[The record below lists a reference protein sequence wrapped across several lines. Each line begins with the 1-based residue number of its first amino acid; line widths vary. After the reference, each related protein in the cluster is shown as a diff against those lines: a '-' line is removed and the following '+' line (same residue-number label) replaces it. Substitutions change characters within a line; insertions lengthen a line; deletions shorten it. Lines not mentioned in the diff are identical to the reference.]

1 MSGFYVHRSNASEAL
16 VAVLAEVVR
25 TPLSGPWTPE
35 VVVVQGPGVERW
47 LTHELAERFGVF
59 AHCDFPFP
67 RTNVESILSLF
78 DGRAGADPYDL
89 TALTLTLIELLRDFP
104 EPQVVRYIGDDIERR
119 VDLARRLAE
128 IFDRYLVYRPEWT
141 AFGSPQWN
149 ESWQSRLWAEVEARL
164 GDGHFASRWRYA
176 LTRLGRD
183 APGNLPERLCV
194 FGPTTLP
201 PSYLALYQALG
212 AHIPVH
218 LFALTPSAEYWGDT
232 QRQLG
237 LFSSSVATQGPRLL
251 HGLGWRAREFQA
263 YVAELGHRDGVEAY
277 ADPGSTSLLNALQN
291 DMLHFRSRPAAARIR
306 ADDRSVQVHACH
318 SPMREVEVV
327 HDVLVDCFARDRDLA
342 PHQVVVMVPSVDEYA
357 PLFEAVFGTRG
368 SLPYRISDRRWGS
381 HDAELQAIEAW
392 LDCVAGRV
400 SSAEV
405 IDLLDH
411 EPVRRHFGLGLQD
424 IEPIRNWVVESG
436 IRWGIDPDHRRLH
449 RQPADDVGTWSF
461 GLARLWMGFAVDG
474 QEHPVVGSVAPLDA
488 VRSMA
493 ASVLAALD
501 QLVEALAND
510 VASFGE
516 VRSIVE
522 WATFCSELIERF
534 CAPASPLR
542 ELATERLQSVVNMSG
557 ADGRDEERLPW
568 SAARGLLLEPL
579 RQRVGGGGFAGSEI
593 SVCELVPMRT
603 IPFDTLVVVGLS
615 DGVFPRPTPRE
626 SLDLM
631 SSSPRRGDSDAVADD
646 RNTFLEAFMSARS
659 TFVATYVGRSIKDNE
674 SLPPSPVVS
683 ELLAAVAELGGGAAD
698 DVVRHHPLHP
708 FSAVYFGRDDRLFTY
723 EERYASIRTAEAAGG
738 PALLTSPAPVRVPE
752 VLELSE
758 LIRLLKDAPRFFLE
772 RVVGASANTSLAI
785 VPQRETLEPI
795 RGLPRWQELNALL
808 HALERQRE
816 PSQLTDALRRSGAL
830 PIGSLGEVA
839 SVRLVSEAA
848 ALFALADQMRG
859 SNPPDWVDLDL
870 DLGAT
875 RLVGRLDR
883 IHGRRRVLVSPSRA
897 PSGFDLAAWIAH
909 LAGLAAGAL
918 DETVSFGTD
927 RARDPECRRYGFVAN
942 PLLILKDM
950 VDVYALGTSMPLP
963 LFRGASPVFVR
974 MLSRGKNDTAARQA
988 ALKTFLQ
995 HDRRPGGELDQ
1006 RFALMFPDDS
1016 VMTSGESRFGNAQ
1029 VEFGR
1034 LAERVYGPIA
1044 ESERRCES

>member
-1 MSGFYVHRSNASEAL
+1 MPGFYVHRSNASEAL

-25 TPLSGPWTPE
+25 TPLSSPWIPE

-67 RTNVESILSLF
+67 RTNVERILSLC
-78 DGRAGADPYDL
+78 DGRSGVDPYEP
-89 TALTLTLIELLRDFP
+89 TALTLTLIQLLREFP

-128 IFDRYLVYRPEWT
+128 LFDRYLVYRPEWI

-149 ESWQSRLWAEVEARL
+149 ESWQSRLWSEVEARL
-164 GDGHFASRWRYA
+164 GDGHFASRWRFA
-176 LTRLGRD
+176 LSRLEKD
-183 APGNLPERLCV
+183 PPSTLPERLCV

-201 PSYLALYQALG
+201 PSYLTLYQALG

-218 LFALTPSAEYWGDT
+218 LFALTPSAEYWGDI

-237 LFSSSVATQGPRLL
+237 LFSAPAASQGPRLL

-263 YVAELGHRDGVEAY
+263 HMADLGHLDGVEAY
-277 ADPGSTSLLNALQN
+277 ADPGSTSLLKSLQS
-291 DMLHFRSRPAAARIR
+291 DMLHFRLRPSAPRIR
-306 ADDRSVQVHACH
+306 SDDRSVQIHTCH

-327 HDVLVDCFARDRDLA
+327 HDILVDCFARDPDLA
-342 PHQVVVMVPSVDEYA
+342 PHQVAVMVPSIEEYA
-357 PLFEAVFGTRG
+357 PLFEAVFGTRRR
-368 SLPYRISDRRWGS
+368 LPYRISDRRWGT
-381 HDAELQAIEAW
+381 HDTELQAIEAW

-411 EPVRRHFGLGLQD
+411 EAVRRRFGLGLED
-424 IEPIRNWVVESG
+424 IELIRDWVVASG

-449 RQPADDVGTWSF
+449 RQPADDISTWSF

-488 VRSMA
+488 VRSTS
-493 ASVLAALD
+493 ASVLAAVD
-501 QLVEALAND
+501 QLVEALASD
-510 VASFGE
+510 VATCGE
-516 VRSIVE
+516 VRTVVE
-522 WATFCSELIERF
+522 WATFVLGLIERF
-534 CAPASPLR
+534 CAPASQLWS
-542 ELATERLQSVVNMSG
+542 LATEHLQSVANVS
-557 ADGRDEERLPW
+557 DGEEHLPW

-579 RQRVGGGGFAGSEI
+579 RRRAGAGGFAASEI
-593 SVCELVPMRT
+593 SVCELIPMRS
-603 IPFDTLVVVGLS
+603 IPFDTVVVVGLS
-615 DGVFPRPTPRE
+615 DGAFPRPTLRE
-626 SLDLM
+626 SLDLT
-631 SSSPRRGDSDAVADD
+631 SSSPRRGDSDSVADD

-683 ELLAAVAELGGGAAD
+683 ELLAAIAELGGEIAEE
-698 DVVRHHPLHP
+698 VVRHHPLHP
-708 FSAVYFGRDDRLFTY
+708 FSSVYFGHDERLFTY
-723 EERYASIRTAEAAGG
+723 EERYASIRTADVEGG
-738 PALLTSPAPVRVPE
+738 AALLRAPAPVRLPD

-772 RVVGASANTSLAI
+772 RVVGASADTSLAI

-795 RGLPRWQELNALL
+795 GGLQRWQELSALL
-808 HALERQRE
+808 HALERQHE

-839 SVRLVSEAA
+839 SVRLVDEAA
-848 ALFALADQMRG
+848 ALFALADQARG
-859 SNPPDWVDLDL
+859 DNPPDWVDLDL

-875 RLVGRLDR
+875 RLIGRLDR

-897 PSGFDLAAWIAH
+897 PSGFDLAAWIPH
-909 LAGLAAGAL
+909 LAGLAAGVL

-927 RARDPECRRYGFVAN
+927 RARDPECRRYGWVDD
-942 PLLILKDM
+942 PHLILADM
-950 VDVYALGTSMPLP
+950 VDVYALGTSIPLP
-963 LFRGASPVFVR
+963 LFRGASPAFVR
-974 MLSRGKNDTAARQA
+974 MLSRGRSDAEARRAAA
-988 ALKTFLQ
+988 KTFLQ

-1016 VMTSGESRFGNAQ
+1016 VMTSGEARFGYEQA
-1029 VEFGR
+1029 EFGR
-1034 LAERVYGPIA
+1034 LAARVYGPIA